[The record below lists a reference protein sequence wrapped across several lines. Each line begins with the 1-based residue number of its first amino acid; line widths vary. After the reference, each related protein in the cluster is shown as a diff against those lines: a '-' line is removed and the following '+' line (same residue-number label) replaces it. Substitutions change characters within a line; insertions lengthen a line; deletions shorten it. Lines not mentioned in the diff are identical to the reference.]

1 MAKQK
6 NIQPVQEE
14 KVEEKEVQ
22 IIEEVV
28 EPASVEEET
37 VQPKES
43 PVEVQNSDKNTQ
55 EEGGEVVDTSQV
67 RVIKIV
73 QKTPSGY
80 RLLLETGEIVKVSK
94 KDYRKGQE
102 FISL

>member
-28 EPASVEEET
+28 EPTSVEEET

-55 EEGGEVVDTSQV
+55 EEGGEVVNTSQV

-80 RLLLETGEIVKVSK
+80 RLLIETGEIVKVSK

>member
-28 EPASVEEET
+28 KPTSVEEET

-43 PVEVQNSDKNTQ
+43 PVEVQNSDKNSQ
-55 EEGGEVVDTSQV
+55 EEDKKVKDTSQV
-67 RVIKIV
+67 KVTKIV

>member
-28 EPASVEEET
+28 KPASVEEET

-43 PVEVQNSDKNTQ
+43 PVEVQNSDKNSQ
-55 EEGGEVVDTSQV
+55 EEDKKVKGTSQV
-67 RVIKIV
+67 KVTKIV